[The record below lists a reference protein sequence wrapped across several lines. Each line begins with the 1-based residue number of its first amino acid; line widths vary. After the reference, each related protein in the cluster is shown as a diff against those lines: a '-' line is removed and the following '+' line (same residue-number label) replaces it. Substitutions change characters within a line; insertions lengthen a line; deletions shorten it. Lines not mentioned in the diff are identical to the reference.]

1 MNQNEIRPIRERK
14 KPHVKLAGKDGN
26 AFSIM
31 GRVRS
36 AMREVGWSRAE
47 IASATDEMMGGDYD
61 NLLMVACKLCDAD

>member
-1 MNQNEIRPIRERK
+1 MSDRKRPQ
-14 KPHVKLAGKDGN
+14 VQLTGTDGN
-26 AFSIM
+26 AFAVM

-61 NLLMVACKLCDAD
+61 NLLMVACKLCDTD